1 MFDLPN
7 QDSVS
12 RRDLLKAASLAA
24 VGSWGIPQFNRSF
37 AAEAEGSLL
46 GEFLTAEK
54 TTDGLV
60 GDTGLHWGWSNLTDR
75 DGLVGSGAGEP
86 LTIESLDPAFPG
98 TDDFTVSLK
107 LHTVGTDAETVGD
120 LLTKFDPDS
129 RTGFQ
134 LGVITNAGVT
144 NSQANVRQVQFGLD
158 AGTEPVIVDCG
169 RPGNNVYIFSLI
181 SHKDELYCS
190 TCEPNVGE
198 AGHVYRYAG
207 DETWEDCGAPDLCN
221 AVSALASFNG
231 ELYAGT
237 AKYNLAGSKL
247 TPSMNEN
254 RGGGI
259 YRYLGNKQ
267 WEDCGRI
274 GECPAVFGLI
284 QYRGS
289 LVASSLYAP
298 AGVYS
303 YAGGQK
309 WNFLGTAPDN
319 KRVEAMTVYKG
330 QIYGT
335 GFNAGEIYRYEGG
348 TNWKTVGVLPDTT
361 QTYGFAIYGGEL
373 YVSTW
378 PTAIVYRYV
387 SDGVWEPCG
396 RPGMELESMPL
407 AVYNG
412 KMYTGT
418 LPLGELYRY
427 DGGSNWGRIE
437 QLDKT
442 VDATYRRAWSMAVHQ
457 GKLYCGTLP
466 SGRVYSIEVGQVVTA
481 DLPAKE
487 GWQHIAVVRS
497 GNDLSLY
504 LNGHPAAKKTFAGA
518 QPLNLANAKSWLVG
532 GGNHSPLRGGLRDL
546 RIYRAPLDQEAIHKL
561 SLQG

>member
-1 MFDLPN
+1 MM
-7 QDSVS
+7 DSSSDAPLS

-24 VGSWGIPQFNRSF
+24 VGTFAFQTPSF
-37 AAEAEGSLL
+37 AAVPEGTLL
-46 GEFLTAEK
+46 GEFLTPEK
-54 TTDGLV
+54 ALEGLS
-60 GDTGLHWGWSNLTDR
+60 GNTGLHWAWSSLADR
-75 DGLVGSGAGEP
+75 EGLVGSGAGEP
-86 LTIESLDPAFPG
+86 LKIDALDPAFPG
-98 TDDFTVSLK
+98 TDDFTISVR
-107 LHTVGTDAETVGD
+107 LHTVGSDAETVGD
-120 LLTKFDPDS
+120 ILTKFDPAS
-129 RTGFQ
+129 RVGFQ
-134 LGVITNAGVT
+134 LGIITNAGVT
-144 NSQANVRQVQFGLD
+144 NAQANVRQVQFGLD
-158 AGTEPVIVDCG
+158 SGTEPVIQDCG

-190 TCEPNVGE
+190 TCEPNLGE
-198 AGHVYRYAG
+198 AGHVYRYADG
-207 DETWEDCGAPDLCN
+207 DQWEDCGSPDLCN

-231 ELYAGT
+231 ELFAGT
-237 AKYNLAGSKL
+237 AKYNLSGSKL

-259 YRYLGNKQ
+259 YRYLGDRK

-274 GECPAVFGLI
+274 GESPAVFGLMN
-284 QYRGS
+284 YRGT

-298 AGVYS
+298 AGVYA

-348 TNWKTVGVLPDTT
+348 TTWKTVGVLPETT

-427 DGGSNWGRIE
+427 DGGSAWGRIA
-437 QLDKT
+437 QLDT
-442 VDATYRRAWSMAVHQ
+442 TPDVTFRRAWSMAVHR

-466 SGRVYSIEVGQVVTA
+466 SGHVYSIQVGQTLTA
-481 DLPAKE
+481 DLPDKQ
-487 GWQHIAVVRS
+487 GWQHLAVVRK
-497 GNDLSLY
+497 GGELRLY
-504 LNGHPAAKKTFAGA
+504 LDGHLSAKTVLETGE
-518 QPLNLANAKSWLVG
+518 PLNLANGLPWIVG

-546 RIYRAPLDQEAIHKL
+546 QIFRTALEEEAIHKL
-561 SLQG
+561 GLVN